1 MMTDVDHDDH
11 GSPISRFDT
20 AVVRLS
26 QRLGAFE
33 RGALRVFGGRR
44 FETEMAV
51 ERSRL
56 QQEIARIAVPD
67 PAMPD
72 DMGDR
77 LCEHAERREANRQ
90 NAITFRPVRS
100 GGGLQTLAEVTTTP
114 NGTRALHMLDLV
126 WTAHT
131 SRLAQ
136 ETYDLSAAEAEICR
150 AFLAC
155 CDIRAV
161 AAQRGTSEGT
171 VRQQFK
177 SIYAKTQ
184 TAGQVQLVRVLA
196 ILCARAQS
204 PSSWADWSDPLDR
217 ECLLTDY
224 DGRQLAY
231 TQMGARAGRPAILV
245 HGPMTGYVLPA
256 SVEAALAD
264 ANITLWAISRPGFGN
279 SEPDLDRPA
288 IDAGAR
294 SIVAL
299 MDHLGISACPGIGII
314 CGLAP
319 LARLAGQQPDRV
331 TGLLG
336 LGAAAPLDASQSRDH
351 LPTLQRVVLELA
363 RLSPTALEV
372 VFLRGVLAAAQDDI
386 ATVLRRMYGQ
396 CTPDRAAL
404 DDLETLSRLSR
415 GARMILARDP
425 KVFLRDLDMM
435 GAPWLDDLRRAN
447 VPCTM
452 IAGAEDPIFPPH
464 VVRRLGTE
472 ANVALTVLEGAGQL
486 IAFQHPGRIAKAII
500 DLVA

>member
-1 MMTDVDHDDH
+1 MWTVIDVKQEKDDN
-11 GSPISRFDT
+11 PISRFDA
-20 AVVRLS
+20 AVLRLS
-26 QRLGAFE
+26 QRLTAFE

-51 ERSRL
+51 ERFRL
-56 QQEIARIAVPD
+56 QREVARTGAPD
-67 PAMPD
+67 SAAPD
-72 DMGDR
+72 DTSDLLTERGDR
-77 LCEHAERREANRQ
+77 QSAVTLRR
-90 NAITFRPVRS
+90 VRS
-100 GGGLQTLAEVTTTP
+100 RSGLQTLAEVTTTP
-114 NGTRALHMLDLV
+114 GGKRALQMLDLA
-126 WTAHT
+126 WTAQT
-131 SRLAQ
+131 TQLAMD
-136 ETYDLSAAEAEICR
+136 TYGLSAAEAEICR
-150 AFLAC
+150 AYLAC

-161 AAQRGTSEGT
+161 AEQRGTSEGT
-171 VRQQFK
+171 VRQQIK

-184 TAGQVQLVRVLA
+184 TASQAQLVRILA
-196 ILCARAQS
+196 ILCTRAHG
-204 PSSWADWSDPLDR
+204 PPAWADWSDPFDR
-217 ECLLTDY
+217 ECLFTDY

-231 TQMGARAGRPAILV
+231 TQIGARAGRPAILV

-256 SVEAALAD
+256 AVEAALAD

-294 SIVAL
+294 SVVAL

-336 LGAAAPLDASQSRDH
+336 VGAAAPLDASQPRDH
-351 LPTLQRVVLELA
+351 LPMLQRVVLELA
-363 RLSPTALEV
+363 RLSPTSLEV
-372 VFLRGVLAAAQDDI
+372 VFLRGVLASAKDDI
-386 ATVLRRMYGQ
+386 AAVLHRMYGQ
-396 CTPDRAAL
+396 CTPDRAVL
-404 DDLETLSRLSR
+404 DDPETLSRLSR

-435 GAPWLDDLRRAN
+435 SAPWRDDLRRAN
-447 VPCTM
+447 VPCAM
-452 IAGAEDPIFPPH
+452 IAGAEDPIFPPG

-486 IAFQHPGRIAKAII
+486 IAFQYPDQIAKAII